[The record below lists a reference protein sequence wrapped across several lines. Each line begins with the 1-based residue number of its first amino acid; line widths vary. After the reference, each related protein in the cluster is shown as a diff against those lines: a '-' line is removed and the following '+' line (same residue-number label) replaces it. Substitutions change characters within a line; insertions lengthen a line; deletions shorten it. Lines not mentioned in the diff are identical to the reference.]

1 MKRLVAVLVCILLIL
16 FLTACISSSGYSEE
30 RYKEISEI
38 YLINYAYRSPEK
50 TLEFFEYE
58 TEGIS
63 VGSIYY
69 GCYYSADNEVT
80 VPDFYMSDNLG
91 EKYEDDGGTY
101 FGKPN
106 SGTDWCFIKQLSD
119 KWFYYELHWG

>member
-16 FLTACISSSGYSEE
+16 SLTACVSSSGYSEE
-30 RYKEISEI
+30 KYKEISEI

-58 TEGIS
+58 TEGLS

-91 EKYEDDGGTY
+91 EK
-101 FGKPN
+101 
-106 SGTDWCFIKQLSD
+106 I
-119 KWFYYELHWG
+119 